1 MSADMIDVTLRVPAR
16 MTMADL
22 RTLLECVAKA
32 ENLTLNTK
40 GGWPFHAEL
49 TEPAKPVALE
59 PWRKDFSQAVIS

>member
-22 RTLLECVAKA
+22 RTLLEGVAKA

-40 GGWPFHAEL
+40 GGWPLYAEL
-49 TEPAKPVALE
+49 TVKEKPVALE
-59 PWRKDFSQAVIS
+59 PWRKDFLKAVSS